1 MSSSEP
7 ILDLK
12 GDTAEALPENLGG
25 AGDPSS
31 CQPRDT
37 PGNGQSMEHT
47 EPTPAALEDAV
58 EPKENPG
65 TGQDP
70 SNPGNSLGTSVPA
83 EPIPAPP
90 SEEPIPSR
98 DPQEAKDPS
107 PTSSPPWPAAPEEP
121 PARPNTLD
129 FSKGGKE
136 LEEARQAGQRRGSDR
151 AAVKENGVEP
161 APATSTA
168 SSEERRALQ
177 SELGR
182 CIEEFRRIKIPHA
195 FPNKKRQWQSEL
207 LKKYQL

>member
-12 GDTAEALPENLGG
+12 GDTVEAPPENLGG
-25 AGDPSS
+25 AGDQSS
-31 CQPRDT
+31 CPPRDT

-47 EPTPAALEDAV
+47 EPMPTALEDPA

-65 TGQDP
+65 MRQDP
-70 SNPGNSLGTSVPA
+70 SNPGNSLGTSSPA
-83 EPIPAPP
+83 GPIPAPP
-90 SEEPIPSR
+90 SGEPIPIR

-107 PTSSPPWPAAPEEP
+107 PTNSPPWPAAPEEP

-129 FSKGGKE
+129 FSKAGKE

-151 AAVKENGVEP
+151 AAVKENGVEA

-168 SSEERRALQ
+168 SSEEHRALQ
-177 SELGR
+177 SELGK
-182 CIEEFRRIKIPHA
+182 CIEEFRRIKIPQA